1 MKAVFLK
8 QFGGTENFELREV
21 ERPPLVKGCARVR
34 LKATA
39 FNPVDYQIRR
49 GGPESG
55 RLKSPILGR
64 EMAGVV
70 TEIDSS
76 VKNLQVGD
84 EVFSY
89 VTNLGSGGTY
99 AEEIVVP
106 AALVVR
112 KPLNLS
118 FKQAAAIP
126 LVGLTAVQ
134 AVQRCPI
141 KPGDKIFVAGGA
153 GGVGSMIVRL
163 LKLKGAENVF
173 STAGNE
179 ESRSQLLLMG
189 LTDGR
194 VFDYRDSRITENLL
208 TAADGKMDVCFDTVG
223 GKMSEI
229 SADIIKI
236 EGIYADITFLAT
248 EAARDTLFGKAVT
261 ILNISN
267 YAHTLDGVTE
277 KLHFYG
283 ENLNFLRQKLES
295 GELPATPI
303 EVVGDLSVES
313 VSRAHELLENNLTRG
328 KKLVMEIN

>member
-1 MKAVFLK
+1 MRAVFLK
-8 QFGGTENFELREV
+8 QFGGTENFELREL
-21 ERPPLVKGCARVR
+21 ERPALFKGGVRVQI
-34 LKATA
+34 KATA

-49 GGPESG
+49 GGPESI
-55 RLKSPILGR
+55 RLKSRILGR
-64 EMAGVV
+64 EMAGII

-76 VKNLQVGD
+76 VKNLRVGD

-89 VTNLGSGGTY
+89 VSNLASSGTY

-106 AALVVR
+106 EALVVR

-118 FKQAAAIP
+118 FNQSAAIP

-134 AVQRCPI
+134 AVLRCAFEPTE
-141 KPGDKIFVAGGA
+141 KIFVAGGA

-163 LKLKGAENVF
+163 LKLKGARNIF

-179 ESRSQLLLMG
+179 ESRKQLLSMG
-189 LTDGR
+189 LSEDQ
-194 VFDYRDSRITENLL
+194 VLDYRDARIVENLL
-208 TAADGKMDVCFDTVG
+208 SAAGGKMDVCFDTVG
-223 GKMSEI
+223 ERMSEI

-248 EAARDTLFGKAVT
+248 EAARDNLFGKAAT

-267 YAHTLDGVTE
+267 YAHTLDGVSE
-277 KLHFYG
+277 KLNFYT
-283 ENLNFLRQKLES
+283 ENLNFLQQKLES
-295 GELPATPI
+295 GELAATPI

-313 VSRAHELLENNLTRG
+313 VAKAHELLEKNLTRG

>member
-1 MKAVFLK
+1 MKAVYLK
-8 QFGGTENFELREV
+8 QFGGTENFELVEV
-21 ERPPLVKGCARVR
+21 ERPSLFEGGVRVQ

-49 GGPESG
+49 GGPESI
-55 RLKSPILGR
+55 RLKSRILGR

-89 VTNLGSGGTY
+89 VSNLGSSGTY

-106 AALVVR
+106 EALVVR
-112 KPLNLS
+112 KPANLNFNQS
-118 FKQAAAIP
+118 AAIP

-134 AVQRCPI
+134 AVLRCPFE
-141 KPGDKIFVAGGA
+141 PMDKIFVAGGA

-163 LKLKGAENVF
+163 LKLKGARNIF

-179 ESRSQLLLMG
+179 ESRNQLLSMG
-189 LTDGR
+189 LSEDQ
-194 VFDYRDSRITENLL
+194 VHDYRDAQIVENLL
-208 TAADGKMDVCFDTVG
+208 SAAGGEMDVCFDTVG
-223 GKMSEI
+223 EKMSEI

-236 EGIYADITFLAT
+236 EGVYADITFLAT
-248 EAARDTLFGKAVT
+248 EAARDNLFGKGVT

-267 YAHTLDGVTE
+267 YAHALDGVTG
-277 KLHFYG
+277 KLNFYR
-283 ENLNFLRQKLES
+283 ENLDFLRQKLES
-295 GELPATPI
+295 DELAATPI
-303 EVVGDLSVES
+303 EVVGDLSVET
-313 VSRAHELLENNLTRG
+313 VAKAHDLLEKNLTRG

>member
-21 ERPPLVKGCARVR
+21 EPPPLLKDSVRVR

-49 GGPESG
+49 GAPESD

-84 EVFSY
+84 EIFSY
-89 VTNLGSGGTY
+89 TTNLGSSGTY
-99 AEEIVVP
+99 TEEIVVP
-106 AALVVR
+106 EALVVR
-112 KPLNLS
+112 KPLNLT
-118 FKQAAAIP
+118 FNQAAAIP

-134 AVQRCPI
+134 AVQRCPFERT
-141 KPGDKIFVAGGA
+141 DKIFVAGGA

-163 LKLKGAENVF
+163 LKLRGAQNVF

-179 ESRSQLLLMG
+179 ESRNQLLSMG
-189 LTDGR
+189 LSEER
-194 VFDYRDSRITENLL
+194 VFDYHDSQIVENLL
-208 TAADGKMDVCFDTVG
+208 TAAGGRFDFCFDTVG
-223 GKMSEI
+223 EKMSEI
-229 SADIIKI
+229 SAQIIKI
-236 EGIYADITFLAT
+236 EGVYADITFLAT
-248 EAARDTLFGKAVT
+248 EDARDTLFGKAVT

-267 YAHTLDGVTE
+267 YAHALDGVTE
-277 KLHFYG
+277 KLNFYR
-283 ENLNFLRQKLES
+283 ENLNFLREKLES
-295 GELPATPI
+295 GELAATPI

-313 VSRAHELLENNLTRG
+313 VSRAHDLLEKNLTRG